1 MLSGLEPRAAG
12 AFSTMNYGTTT
23 TSVEAKLGTK
33 ETVDNCND
41 ERLNTRTATFLS
53 IVSIMCG
60 LAAVIISVVQKDTIV
75 ATGKSEQL
83 SWHVAAWNF
92 AL

>member
-1 MLSGLEPRAAG
+1 
-12 AFSTMNYGTTT
+12 
-23 TSVEAKLGTK
+23 
-33 ETVDNCND
+33 
-41 ERLNTRTATFLS
+41 
-53 IVSIMCG
+53 MCG